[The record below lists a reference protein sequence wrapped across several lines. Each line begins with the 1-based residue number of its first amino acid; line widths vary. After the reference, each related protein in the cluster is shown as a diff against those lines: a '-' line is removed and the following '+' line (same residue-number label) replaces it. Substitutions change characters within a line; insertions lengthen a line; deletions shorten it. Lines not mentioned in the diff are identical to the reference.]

1 MKKTQIE
8 NATIEELQ
16 AVVEAEKLTTKAT
29 SKAGLTKAV
38 TLHFF
43 PQKKEDAKDEAVEL
57 SKRAKKA
64 KAEPHAATALAMGAI
79 RALVESGSE
88 AVTYKENASGSV
100 MWVKVVE
107 HSNTPIDKAV
117 LGNLRKAT
125 DAMKGMIL
133 SSFTLCSGSGTV
145 GAWWK
150 LAKKEVE

>member
-1 MKKTQIE
+1 MKKTEIE
-8 NATIEELQ
+8 NSTIEQLQ

-29 SKAGLTKAV
+29 SKAGLQKAV

-43 PQKKEDAKDEAVEL
+43 PTAQEDAKNEAVEL

-64 KAEPHAATALAMGAI
+64 KAAPHAATVLAMGAI

-88 AVTYKENASGSV
+88 AVTYKENESGSV
-100 MWVKVVE
+100 MWVKVIDNSE
-107 HSNTPIDKAV
+107 TPVDKAV
-117 LGNLRKAT
+117 LGNIRKAT
-125 DAMKGMIL
+125 DAMKGMVL